1 MNHPEF
7 DHRRLGELLLISAD
21 PSLPEAERKEL
32 NSLLRS
38 NAAARAFAARTL
50 TLDTLLTEHLASSE
64 AARLHA
70 SLPSP
75 IQADFKRTRWLAR
88 AAAWIGAC
96 HLFSNTA
103 KAATAVILM
112 KKAITSI
119 TAAILVLGGGGIYVI
134 HRINQSSRA
143 RVATMETEI
152 QSLSDQLGIKT
163 SRSPNRRAGA
173 IDAQKNVGIAQ
184 VSAIYA
190 GDHQIS
196 MREGALL
203 EQFGKQLAAMDAE
216 SLEILLLDAEKI
228 SRPIHGRVAERIM
241 AELISKDPARATR
254 IASQLVGRGSGFQ
267 FLLSAAAAKA
277 FKAWLAEDPAA
288 AHAWH
293 VATAASG
300 GLNGKSIA
308 PSGLE
313 KFAIDRSFARLRFA
327 AQVAANPTE
336 AAAMLATMLPA
347 DVTAALQEVTDPD
360 ALRQILPALAA
371 EQKIPAAEGAIKAMA
386 ANDPNAAF
394 TWARSLGMGD
404 RERDTLMASGIAAA
418 VASGK
423 LDLTGVT
430 AWSKILNLDPAR
442 RSDLQVTAA
451 LESSFVPGDDRR
463 VADWNRVAD
472 STAWLRKEAPPEAA
486 GQMVGAYLGQLA
498 YNSRNPDQSF
508 KAYEQ
513 EVAQQGS
520 PDPAL
525 TIAYTSWLG
534 RIDSDYLSGRALTY
548 LRKLPASKD
557 RDDAIRH
564 IELNR

>member
-1 MNHPEF
+1 
-7 DHRRLGELLLISAD
+7 
-21 PSLPEAERKEL
+21 
-32 NSLLRS
+32 
-38 NAAARAFAARTL
+38 
-50 TLDTLLTEHLASSE
+50 
-64 AARLHA
+64 
-70 SLPSP
+70 
-75 IQADFKRTRWLAR
+75 
-88 AAAWIGAC
+88 
-96 HLFSNTA
+96 
-103 KAATAVILM
+103 
-112 KKAITSI
+112 
-119 TAAILVLGGGGIYVI
+119 
-134 HRINQSSRA
+134 
-143 RVATMETEI
+143 
-152 QSLSDQLGIKT
+152 
-163 SRSPNRRAGA
+163 
-173 IDAQKNVGIAQ
+173 
-184 VSAIYA
+184 
-190 GDHQIS
+190 
-196 MREGALL
+196 
-203 EQFGKQLAAMDAE
+203 MDAE

-313 KFAIDRSFARLRFA
+313 KSAIDRSFARLRFA

-371 EQKIPAAEGAIKAMA
+371 EQKIPAAEGAIKALA

-423 LDLTGVT
+423 LDLTGVA

-451 LESSFVPGDDRR
+451 LESSLVPGDDRR

-472 STAWLRKEAPPEAA
+472 RTAWLRKEAPPESA